1 MPPVLAAKLI
11 QNLILYYY
19 LKMGTNE
26 TELRGRVFVPCHP
39 SHGSSLLVRSRGT
52 AGRAAAAYACGQ
64 TFALV
69 LIDPGKW

>member
-19 LKMGTNE
+19 LKMETNE
-26 TELRGRVFVPCHP
+26 RERFHSVPSIP
-39 SHGSSLLVRSRGT
+39 RQVSISQEQGT
-52 AGRAAAAYACGQ
+52 AGRAAASYACGQ
-64 TFALV
+64 TFALE